1 MSPLRRFLSLTL
13 TGWVVLAPAVLT
25 VSCVSTTVPD
35 KRVLQYLNQQ
45 GFGKRYVGNA
55 QEQNYVTIGDS
66 IQFVDTF
73 NPEVRGSEVV
83 DIDGTIVIPEAGT
96 VFVAGMTRSELE
108 SYLTQKLSPYFVE
121 TDVKVLIR
129 TGGGKVY
136 YMLGEIRSVGIKQFR
151 GDTTLF
157 EAVLAAGPEPFT
169 ANLGRIQLI
178 RADPRDPLIL
188 TLNMQRMLETGDS
201 TFNVQIREYDI
212 IYVPPTFLKQIA
224 DLISSILVPILSP
237 LRAVLQS
244 IFYFG
249 GQSGGGGGRGRRVF

>member
-1 MSPLRRFLSLTL
+1 MSLFL
-13 TGWVVLAPAVLT
+13 TGWVVVAPSVATL
-25 VSCVSTTVPD
+25 SCVSTTVPD

-45 GFGKRYVGNA
+45 GFGKRYTGNA

-73 NPEVRGSEVV
+73 NPEVRGTEVV
-83 DIDGTIVIPEAGT
+83 DIDGTIVVPEAGT

-136 YMLGEIRSVGIKQFR
+136 YVLGEIQAEGIKQYR

-157 EAVLAAGPEPFT
+157 EAVLAAGPAPYT

-249 GQSGGGGGRGRRVF
+249 GGNTGRGGGGGGRRVF